1 MRSLISLLQLSDTL
15 IRFQSSLSESLSKEI
30 KATLHEK
37 VTTVKKEE
45 STEEEETLKECLHT
59 AVKESSVLLKKV
71 KYFVITIA
79 SVSAFDLRKKHPH
92 FSDIITT
99 LISFFS
105 DCFKVCLQP
114 LQGNIQGKV
123 INHFVS

>member
-30 KATLHEK
+30 KATLQEK
-37 VTTVKKEE
+37 VTTVKEEE
-45 STEEEETLKECLHT
+45 STEEKETLKECLHT

-92 FSDIITT
+92 FSDIIMT